1 MILIEISVDI
11 DIPSKTF
18 TRGKKTVNKHLGFA
32 FVQFESKEIADKAIS
47 DFNGK
52 EFKGRKIYVKKAVP
66 PPTEEEKQRK
76 VENFKA
82 KRAEQQAKRAEA
94 QAQEKKEGAKKANGE
109 SKNSK
114 NKKSGNKKKDAASN
128 KNAEVSDEK
137 PNSDEER
144 KAPVGKPATD
154 TIFITNLDYKVNVKS
169 LNSLFSDLKPKWIHV
184 PSRRLPLRILKK
196 QKSKGRTV
204 FNKGIAFVKFSN
216 EDAQKEA
223 ISKFNGKELNGRE
236 IIVDVAIDARTS
248 KEEDVNNEN
257 ENNGS
262 NENSEKN
269 ENNESNESNESNEE
283 KKNNSSAK

>member
-1 MILIEISVDI
+1 MILIEISIDI

-32 FVQFESKEIADKAIS
+32 FVQFDNKEIADKAIS

-66 PPTEEEKQRK
+66 PPTEEEKQK
-76 VENFKA
+76 KIENFKA
-82 KRAEQQAKRAEA
+82 KRAEQQAKRAEE
-94 QAQEKKEGAKKANGE
+94 QAQEKKDGAKKANGE
-109 SKNSK
+109 SKSSK
-114 NKKSGNKKKDAASN
+114 NKKSGNKKKDGASN
-128 KNAEVSDEK
+128 RKSEASDEK
-137 PNSDEER
+137 PKPEEER
-144 KAPVGKPATD
+144 KAPVGKPSTD

-236 IIVDVAIDARTS
+236 IIVDVAIDARIS
-248 KEEDVNNEN
+248 KEEDANSEN
-257 ENNGS
+257 ENNGI
-262 NENSEKN
+262 NEANKNN
-269 ENNESNESNESNEE
+269 ENNENKENKENNEE
-283 KKNNSSAK
+283 KTKDNSAK